1 MRVTLPTLLLAFSA
15 SLAMAQTTGEPQRG
29 NTPPGMSRD
38 GSRPADGAIKG
49 APATGATI
57 MPGEQ
62 GGLPN
67 KDIQRCND
75 LNGSLREECQKKE
88 NESGAGAGGTMPSTP
103 RQPTDI
109 LKK

>member
-1 MRVTLPTLLLAFSA
+1 MRYRLLVALALTA
-15 SLAMAQTTGEPQRG
+15 SVSIAQQRG
-29 NTPPGMSRD
+29 NTPPGMSQD
-38 GSRPADGAIKG
+38 GSKPADGAIKG
-49 APATGATI
+49 GSAGGTSI

-75 LNGSLREECQKKE
+75 LNGSLREECLKKE
-88 NESGAGAGGTMPSTP
+88 RDSGAGAGATMPSTP

>member
-1 MRVTLPTLLLAFSA
+1 MRRVLPIVLLAFA
-15 SLAMAQTTGEPQRG
+15 SIASAQTTGEPQRG

-38 GSRPADGAIKG
+38 GAKPADGAI
-49 APATGATI
+49 TI

-67 KDIQRCND
+67 KDIQRCKD
-75 LNGSLREECQKKE
+75 LTGVAREDCLKKE
-88 NESGAGAGGTMPSTP
+88 PDSSAGAGGTMPSTP
-103 RQPTDI
+103 REPTDI